1 MTTSGSG
8 AFYAFGQDSGAWV
21 LKKIDTEDEAFSLCT
36 HESKYMFLAKRF
48 FSCDIIQYCL
58 LDTDLQCDFNSPY
71 WEDLE
76 CAWSFKP
83 SALSI
88 PLRKMEWVKAAD
100 STSGNYWI
108 TDSATTGITKDYV
121 LHCL

>member
-1 MTTSGSG
+1 MKPSV
-8 AFYAFGQDSGAWV
+8 YAHMKVNIFD
-21 LKKIDTEDEAFSLCT
+21 LKIFPLWYYSIL
-36 HESKYMFLAKRF
+36 F
-48 FSCDIIQYCL
+48 

-100 STSGNYWI
+100 STAGNYWI
-108 TDSATTGITKDYV
+108 TDSATTGIYKNYV
-121 LHCL
+121 SHCLCFTYIDFMRYLNINDSL